1 VKKLLVLAVAAAG
14 GVLFARRRRNAKAE
28 SDLWHDATSAPDL
41 R

>member
-1 VKKLLVLAVAAAG
+1 MKKLLALVAVAAG
-14 GVLFARRRRNAKAE
+14 GLFFARKRRNAKAE